1 MDINKVRNK
10 ENRVFKIYCLKDPFT
25 LKIKYIG
32 VTVSSLNQ
40 RLSQHIY
47 DSKNNGTYKR
57 NWVKNLI
64 SQNKKPIIC
73 LLEYCNYK
81 NWEQKEK
88 LWIKRFENLT
98 NTSQGGT
105 GVVINRKI
113 DSINKS
119 ARGHWKNIISIDK
132 DKNKIY
138 FKSLSEATNILNIP
152 QTNISE
158 VLSKRSYCCYGY
170 HFIYE
175 NEYYEG
181 YENEITITDKK
192 KKIYFLYNHVKYS
205 LVELSLLLNCSQAF
219 LNLVAHNKRNWKNSK
234 FFNSTDTLEIIKI

>member
-1 MDINKVRNK
+1 MDINKVKNK
-10 ENRVFKIYCLKDPFT
+10 EERVFKIYCLKDPKT

-32 VTVSSLNQ
+32 VTVSDLKQ

-47 DSKNNGTYKR
+47 DSKNNGTHKR
-57 NWVKNLI
+57 NWIKGLI

-98 NTSQGGT
+98 NTSQGGV

-119 ARGHWKNIISIDK
+119 ARGHWKSIVAIDK
-132 DKNKIY
+132 DKNVLH
-138 FKSLSEATNILNIP
+138 FNSLIDAINTLKIP

-158 VLSKRSYCCYGY
+158 VLSKRSNCCYGH

-181 YENEITITDKK
+181 YENEITITNKK
-192 KKIYFLYNHVKYS
+192 FKIYFIYNNVKYS
-205 LVELSLLLNCSQAF
+205 LVELSNLLKCSQAY
-219 LNLVAHNKRNWKNSK
+219 LNHIAHDRRNWNKSK
-234 FFNSTDTLEIIKI
+234 FFKTTDTLDIIKI